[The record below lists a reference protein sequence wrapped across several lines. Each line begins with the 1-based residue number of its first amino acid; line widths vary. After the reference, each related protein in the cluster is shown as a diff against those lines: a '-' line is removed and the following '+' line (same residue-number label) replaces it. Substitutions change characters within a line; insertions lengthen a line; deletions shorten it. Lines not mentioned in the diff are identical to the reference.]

1 MKKRKRKKKQKVT
14 EPVHLASVEEPL
26 VSCVQLM
33 ELLNRFFPIGTNKPE
48 ILYKMKRVKRKRT
61 KVEARMSSKEQ
72 LANWQ
77 IVQGGLPPAHAWKV
91 QKLFVIFIVK

>member
-1 MKKRKRKKKQKVT
+1 MLRHPKEKTEKEAEEEEEQEEKEKKMKKKQKVT

-48 ILYKMKRVKRKRT
+48 ILYK
-61 KVEARMSSKEQ
+61 
-72 LANWQ
+72 L
-77 IVQGGLPPAHAWKV
+77 
-91 QKLFVIFIVK
+91 

>member
-48 ILYKMKRVKRKRT
+48 ILYKM
-61 KVEARMSSKEQ
+61 
-72 LANWQ
+72 
-77 IVQGGLPPAHAWKV
+77 
-91 QKLFVIFIVK
+91 